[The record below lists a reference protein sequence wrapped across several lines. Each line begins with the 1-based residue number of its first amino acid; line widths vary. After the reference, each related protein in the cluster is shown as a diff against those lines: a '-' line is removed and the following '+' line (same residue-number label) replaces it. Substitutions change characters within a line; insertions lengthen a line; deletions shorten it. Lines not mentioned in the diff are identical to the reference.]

1 MSVRIEVQMDHQSE
15 SMRYLATATLL
26 GKRLHQVGQFG
37 GPEARDKVVRKM
49 AEWLQAQGYPVP
61 DHYWQQQ
68 FSPQEQCLQQLFP
81 EKQWRQQKFPK

>member
-1 MSVRIEVQMDHQSE
+1 MSIRIEVQLDHQSA

-26 GKRLHQVGQFG
+26 GKRLHKIGEYG
-37 GPEARDKVVRKM
+37 GPEAPDKVVRKM
-49 AEWLQAQGYPVP
+49 AEWLQGQGYPVP

-81 EKQWRQQKFPK
+81 EKGLIKIT